1 MNDIS
6 ICMATYNGGQFLH
19 KQIKSILDQL
29 PADAEFVISDDGST
43 DNTIAIVNSFNDR
56 RIKLITNNSGFQ
68 GPVGNFSNAL
78 SNSTG
83 EYIFLA
89 DQDDVWIEGKL
100 QKHVQLMHQYE
111 LVISDAIVINENN
124 EVIFESYFKTRN
136 VKRGL
141 INNLLKNSFLGCCM
155 SFKRSLLNQAMPF
168 PTYIHMHDWWIGLVA
183 ELKGSSII
191 FCDERF
197 LLYRRHTANAST
209 TLINKLPFLKR
220 VTNRLGF
227 ITALL
232 LLKHK

>member
-6 ICMATYNGGQFLH
+6 ICMATYNGEKFLYG
-19 KQIKSILDQL
+19 QIKSILDQL
-29 PADAEFVISDDGST
+29 PVDAEFIISDDGST
-43 DNTIAIVNSFNDR
+43 DNTIAIINSFNDK
-56 RIKLITNNSGFQ
+56 RIKLIKNNSGFH

-111 LVISDAIVINENN
+111 LVISDAIVVNENN
-124 EVIFESYFKTRN
+124 EVIFESYFKTRG

-141 INNLLKNSFLGCCM
+141 INNLLRNSFLGCCM
-155 SFKRSLLNQAMPF
+155 SFHRNLLNRAMPF

-183 ELKGSSII
+183 ELKGSII
-191 FCDERF
+191 FCDEKF

-209 TLINKLPFLKR
+209 TLTNKLPFLNR
-220 VTNRLGF
+220 VRNRLGF
-227 ITALL
+227 IIGLL
-232 LLKHK
+232 LLRHK